1 VVEADVG
8 GEAGR
13 LEQAPVGLHEVVA
26 PANRAE
32 GIREDEPGVG
42 PGLGGHTPL
51 LGLAGAVGFQDLGGA
66 GPIRTLRS
74 WPVLVVVTRGLE
86 ELVSA
91 DLRTVMVGLQG
102 SFPSS
107 TYSHPRAASSSGAS
121 P

>member
-1 VVEADVG
+1 MVEADVG

-42 PGLGGHTPL
+42 PGLGGHTL

-66 GPIRTLRS
+66 GPDTDAELLAGLGGRDARLS
-74 WPVLVVVTRGLE
+74 GGGVRGL
-86 ELVSA
+86 A
-91 DLRTVMVGLQG
+91 DCDGGLARVV
-102 SFPSS
+102 P
-107 TYSHPRAASSSGAS
+107 
-121 P
+121 